1 MILMHL
7 YLITTISKCEF
18 TPVMVNCRNQLSED
32 GRQQDG
38 YCTHRKN
45 SRSFCHHVLTFAPS
59 NTVKYKSKAKERE
72 TELILCFLLSNLRRK
87 IVEVFQ
93 HHTTRFLIPAMILAE
108 ECFLQ
113 MPNAL
118 LLCKWSICR
127 KFLQR
132 WLVWHQQWLLDPAH
146 SRGVGTWWSLRSFS
160 TPATLWFS
168 EN

>member
-1 MILMHL
+1 MVEIKIYAFMFKCFMILMHL

-72 TELILCFLLSNLRRK
+72 TELILCFLLSNLRQK

-93 HHTTRFLIPAMILAE
+93 HPTTRFLIPAMILAE

-127 KFLQR
+127 KFLQ
-132 WLVWHQQWLLDPAH
+132 P
-146 SRGVGTWWSLRSFS
+146 
-160 TPATLWFS
+160 
-168 EN
+168 